1 MEIQEAF
8 FSVEVCLLS
17 PPGSLIEVVTVSC
30 RYVEER
36 SFKRFAEACLE
47 DTIVMYVDRLLIQVW
62 IFILQGDIQ
71 TFVMY
76 TCWFSWYY
84 GAN

>member
-1 MEIQEAF
+1 
-8 FSVEVCLLS
+8 
-17 PPGSLIEVVTVSC
+17 
-30 RYVEER
+30 
-36 SFKRFAEACLE
+36 
-47 DTIVMYVDRLLIQVW
+47 VMYVDRLLIQVW